1 MTIKDYTVLYSTI
14 QEDLIQ
20 VYTGPNRT
28 IQDYTRPFITIH
40 DRTGLCK
47 TIPDYIGLYQTEA
60 YELNKMGDNSFM
72 DFSFSLIEF

>member
-1 MTIKDYTVLYSTI
+1 MARVFFTVYRTIMTIKDYTVLYRTI

-47 TIPDYIGLYQTEA
+47 IKPDYIGLFRTIP
-60 YELNKMGDNSFM
+60 D
-72 DFSFSLIEF
+72 